1 MILAAILCFGILTM
15 WVPARWALSVFEVSL
30 FALAAVAIVRRVFV
44 QNRDRKGAAAT
55 SDEHPSSP
63 SSRIPPVAVLLA
75 VTAAWGVIQI
85 VAHRSV
91 YELKTWESVL
101 GWAVNLVAFSLAF
114 DYTHGSARLQHGERF
129 LRLILMF
136 AFALSIVAIF
146 TELTSPPGVVFWK
159 FDLATGAQTLGP
171 FVYRNQYAAF
181 VEAVLPLA
189 IVRALLDR
197 RRSMAYLAIAAVLFA
212 SVIAG
217 GSRAGSILCLSEIV
231 ATPLL
236 VFSRKLISART
247 MVRGLA
253 GSLAA
258 IVLLTGVVGWETI
271 WNRLQEPNPYSL
283 RAELVRSS
291 LDMVRD
297 RPLMGFGLGTWS
309 TAYPAYARF
318 DDGNFV
324 NQAHNDWVQWAAEGG
339 IPFLAIMLAIVA
351 ISVRPALRSLW
362 GIGLLAVFVH
372 CLVDYPMQQRP
383 ALATFFFAL
392 LGVLSEPPF

>member
-1 MILAAILCFGILTM
+1 MILTAILCLGILTM
-15 WVPARWALSVFEVSL
+15 WVPARWALSTFEVSL
-30 FALAAVAIVRRVFV
+30 FVLASFAILRRTFV
-44 QNRDRKGAAAT
+44 PPIPNRDRKGAA
-55 SDEHPSSP
+55 DGHPTSP
-63 SSRIPPVAVLLA
+63 STRIPAIALLLA
-75 VTAAWGVIQI
+75 AAAAWGVIQI
-85 VAHRSV
+85 AAHRSV

-101 GWAVNLVAFSLAF
+101 GWTVSLVAFSLAF
-114 DYTHGSARLQHGERF
+114 DYTHGVARLDQRERF
-129 LRLILMF
+129 LRVILMF
-136 AFALSIVAIF
+136 AFALSVVAIF
-146 TELTSPPGVVFWK
+146 TDLTSPPGVVFWK
-159 FDLATGAQTLGP
+159 FDLATGARTLGP

-181 VEAVLPLA
+181 IEAVLPLA

-197 RRSMAYLAIAAVLFA
+197 RRTLAYTAIAAVLFA
-212 SVIAG
+212 SVVAG
-217 GSRAGSILCLSEIV
+217 GSRAGSILALAEIV
-231 ATPLL
+231 VTPLL

-247 MVRGLA
+247 MIRGLA

-283 RAELVRSS
+283 REELVRSS

-318 DDGNFV
+318 DDGKFV

-339 IPFLAIMLAIVA
+339 IPFFAIVLAIVA
-351 ISVRPALRSLW
+351 LSVRPALRSLW
-362 GIGLLAVFVH
+362 GIGLLAVFLH

-392 LGVLSEPPF
+392 LGVL